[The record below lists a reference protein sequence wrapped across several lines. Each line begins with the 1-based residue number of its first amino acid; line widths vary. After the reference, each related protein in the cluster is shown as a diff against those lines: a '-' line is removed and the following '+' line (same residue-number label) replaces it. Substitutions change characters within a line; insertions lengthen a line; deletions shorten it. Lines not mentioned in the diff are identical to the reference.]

1 MDQTDRD
8 LLRDLARV
16 ADRLMDR
23 YGPHAAPATLA
34 ALAYHRAA
42 ESPPRPLS
50 GPDPDLPPTGAEKEQ
65 ADDEGSLHRP
75 KRIHPEILRPQPKV
89 AQVEAEVKD
98 GHPYHGQAP
107 KCIDAVVT
115 QPTGRD
121 CCERYVRRSRRIRQG
136 TGHGRYQRR

>member
-50 GPDPDLPPTGAEKEQ
+50 GPDPDLPPTG
-65 ADDEGSLHRP
+65 GPPGPRP
-75 KRIHPEILRPQPKV
+75 DRRPPERP
-89 AQVEAEVKD
+89 
-98 GHPYHGQAP
+98 
-107 KCIDAVVT
+107 
-115 QPTGRD
+115 
-121 CCERYVRRSRRIRQG
+121 
-136 TGHGRYQRR
+136 